1 MYIFPSLAPLEPD
14 SLSSLSHYPSIPYCR
29 SISPLLVLHLNLL
42 RRERA
47 ELVLDRHNFV
57 RALLARLDDL
67 AVLVRDV
74 MSGLK
79 DNALLSLLR
88 VGAASV
94 GELERRGSPE
104 LEQ

>member
-1 MYIFPSLAPLEPD
+1 
-14 SLSSLSHYPSIPYCR
+14 
-29 SISPLLVLHLNLL
+29 
-42 RRERA
+42 
-47 ELVLDRHNFV
+47 
-57 RALLARLDDL
+57 
-67 AVLVRDV
+67 

-104 LEQ
+104 LEQNVHLVSFVDVNAGLLASTDLYTG